1 MYSRDQNSTVSKLFC
16 NVEQKR
22 DGFSTLSITALHSKP
37 RTHVDD
43 GGSRKIAAKCGP
55 AEKEN
60 GRAKRTRSAVLEIQ
74 GEKDSSRCSCAFE
87 EDFDVI
93 SDAESSSCDQGL
105 DAIDTALNDEECI
118 DELFFHE
125 KARKKLKLLA
135 DMVGADTKEPGFVL
149 AKAVLVLKN
158 LRNGSVHTHLPK
170 K

>member
-37 RTHVDD
+37 RTHADD
-43 GGSRKIAAKCGP
+43 EGSRKIAALCGP